1 MNRILTVLVAVALLG
16 ATVSARAAGALAID
30 RNQGPAYGFSYDYAQ
45 MADAERRAL
54 NECGRNCRVVLRFQ
68 TGCGAYAADQRR
80 GSTIYGWGTSPS
92 RDGAQRRALDECGR
106 AGGRQC
112 IVRVWGCN
120 SR

>member
-1 MNRILTVLVAVALLG
+1 MKRVLSGLLVAALLG
-16 ATVSARAAGALAID
+16 ATASAHAAGALAID
-30 RNQGPAYGFSYDYAQ
+30 RNHGAGYGFSYDYAQ

-54 NECGRNCRVVLRFQ
+54 NECGPNCRVVLRFQ
-68 TGCGAYAADQRR
+68 TGCGAYAADQAR
-80 GSTIYGWGTSPS
+80 GSRIYGWGTSPS
-92 RDGAQRRALDECGR
+92 RDGAQNRALDECGR